1 MADQNYIQ
9 GVINQLSGK
18 FDLLQIEA
26 VSAIMGLVQGK
37 TTTEALQILN
47 TLNVNTVMA
56 AKSANIVA
64 AYTAGNKG
72 LLLGKEMFAQVS
84 ESSLQILL
92 MQSEQYLAGEIT
104 GMANAIKQEVIAG
117 IMNDSTPEQ
126 IVEAVGKR
134 GYAGGVGMKRIVTD
148 GLNSYSRAVSRLMME
163 EAPENT
169 KYIYIGP
176 ADEKTRPLCL
186 TLIQAGA
193 ITLKEIKSMGWTSTL
208 IGGGGT
214 NCRHSWEKRSN
225 DVRSQFYR
233 KEEAEKILNA

>member
-47 TLNVNTVMA
+47 TLNVNTVMS

-84 ESSLQILL
+84 ESSLQI
-92 MQSEQYLAGEIT
+92 
-104 GMANAIKQEVIAG
+104 
-117 IMNDSTPEQ
+117 
-126 IVEAVGKR
+126 
-134 GYAGGVGMKRIVTD
+134 
-148 GLNSYSRAVSRLMME
+148 
-163 EAPENT
+163 
-169 KYIYIGP
+169 
-176 ADEKTRPLCL
+176 
-186 TLIQAGA
+186 
-193 ITLKEIKSMGWTSTL
+193 
-208 IGGGGT
+208 
-214 NCRHSWEKRSN
+214 
-225 DVRSQFYR
+225 
-233 KEEAEKILNA
+233 